1 MGLALRN
8 FLNNKENPNE
18 NAKRKISINDIYY
31 EYDLDVLFGN
41 DMPKVIIKK
50 SKKNKEN
57 TREICPEIS
66 EGLLIKMKKVL
77 TYVKNKSQKMVEE
90 KKEILTQNSN
100 NKNEKAIATL
110 NKNNTNLISIFDE
123 LNDQNE

>member
-8 FLNNKENPNE
+8 FLNNKDNPNE
-18 NAKRKISINDIYY
+18 NSKRKIPINDIYY

-50 SKKNKEN
+50 SKKNKED

-66 EGLLIKMKKVL
+66 ESLLFKMKKVL
-77 TYVKNKSQKMVEE
+77 TYVKSKSQKMIEE
-90 KKEILTQNSN
+90 KKEISTQNSN
-100 NKNEKAIATL
+100 AKNEKSISAL

-123 LNDQNE
+123 MNDQDE